1 MPFLGS
7 YLLVSLNP
15 TRKGRTYIGF
25 TVNPERRLRQHNGE
39 LTAGAKACEG
49 RRLVFTLLL
58 SEHDCVKHKKQ
69 QPKSPLDRKI

>member
-1 MPFLGS
+1 MPFFGS

-39 LTAGAKACEG
+39 LTKGAKA
-49 RRLVFTLLL
+49 RSTLL
-58 SEHDCVKHKKQ
+58 SSIVIPTVGSG
-69 QPKSPLDRKI
+69 PK